1 MDESCRLPEGF
12 EMFIQNNPELGRTFY
27 RLMDTRNSGA
37 ISWSE
42 FAAFYSCKLIVAKN
56 KVK

>member
-1 MDESCRLPEGF
+1 MDENCRLPEGF

-27 RLMDTRNSGA
+27 HLMDTRNSGA

-42 FAAFYSCKLIVAKN
+42 FAAFYSCKLIVARKT
-56 KVK
+56 K